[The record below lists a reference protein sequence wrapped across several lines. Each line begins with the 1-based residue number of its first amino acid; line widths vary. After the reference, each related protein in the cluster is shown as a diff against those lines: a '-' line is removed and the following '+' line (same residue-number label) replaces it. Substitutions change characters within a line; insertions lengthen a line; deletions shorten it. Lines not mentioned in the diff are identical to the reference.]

1 MTTSFRS
8 LTLLTATLVVA
19 FVTGNLA
26 GTMRARG
33 AEPIRD
39 ASATRPIG
47 VSAIDQPAPAPVGP
61 GAYLLDRGDRL
72 RIAFFE
78 RADLTGEYRIK
89 EDGQIKI
96 PQVGNFEALGR
107 STIELE
113 NEIRSVFSNLP
124 QGTTNINVEVIE
136 RRPFFVVGLVS
147 RPGAYQFV
155 PGMTVMHAMAYA
167 GGIYRPAG
175 GTYPAS
181 EAIREQGRVQQTT
194 EQMKRVLVRRARLD
208 AELNGRQT
216 ITLPPAI
223 VALVGQAAADEL
235 AAPEAVILTQ
245 QLATLARNQSA
256 LRITVDQSQK
266 EVDAL
271 NSQITRMAEE
281 RGIRDKQAKFLKGLS
296 DRGLVNQQRLFDAE
310 MAASLIAR
318 DTQSAIAGI
327 ARAQTQ
333 LEAAKRDLDLLT
345 LANTSKLQTEILK
358 LDEEIEKSKSS
369 IANSAKY
376 IAHLDETPTALVA
389 LTSGKQEVLFEIV
402 RSNGR
407 GEAKLIKADDLMTM
421 LPNDVLRV
429 DLREAK

>member
-1 MTTSFRS
+1 
-8 LTLLTATLVVA
+8 
-19 FVTGNLA
+19 
-26 GTMRARG
+26 
-33 AEPIRD
+33 
-39 ASATRPIG
+39 
-47 VSAIDQPAPAPVGP
+47 
-61 GAYLLDRGDRL
+61 
-72 RIAFFE
+72 
-78 RADLTGEYRIK
+78 
-89 EDGQIKI
+89 
-96 PQVGNFEALGR
+96 
-107 STIELE
+107 
-113 NEIRSVFSNLP
+113 
-124 QGTTNINVEVIE
+124 
-136 RRPFFVVGLVS
+136 
-147 RPGAYQFV
+147 
-155 PGMTVMHAMAYA
+155 
-167 GGIYRPAG
+167 
-175 GTYPAS
+175 
-181 EAIREQGRVQQTT
+181 
-194 EQMKRVLVRRARLD
+194 
-208 AELNGRQT
+208 
-216 ITLPPAI
+216 
-223 VALVGQAAADEL
+223 
-235 AAPEAVILTQ
+235 
-245 QLATLARNQSA
+245 
-256 LRITVDQSQK
+256 
-266 EVDAL
+266 
-271 NSQITRMAEE
+271 MAEE